1 MVPITAKYAWLS
13 IVAALVTIGLKGAAY
28 FLTGSVGL
36 LSDAVESLVNLVAAV
51 VALATLII
59 AASPPDEHHAYGHGK
74 VEYFSSGFEG
84 SLILFAA
91 GAIMWSAIPRL
102 MEPQPLEQ
110 VWAGLAVSA
119 LAAVVNLAV
128 AWVVLRAGRNHN
140 SITLEANARHLLT
153 DVWTSAGVI
162 LGVGAV
168 ALTGWEL
175 LDPVIALLVAANIL
189 RTGTQLVRR
198 SAMGLLDT
206 AISLAEQEAVMDIL
220 DEFRSR
226 GVIYHALRTRQAGT
240 RKFISVHILVPGHW
254 TVYRG
259 HQILDEI
266 EDQIRS
272 ILPEAQIL
280 THLEPLDTLTTW
292 DRKNADAP
300 PESR

>member
-1 MVPITAKYAWLS
+1 MLSKAPTRYAWLS
-13 IVAALVTIGLKGAAY
+13 IGTALLTIGLKGTAY

-36 LSDAVESLVNLVAAV
+36 LSDAVESLVNLVAAG
-51 VALATLII
+51 VALVTLII

-84 SLILFAA
+84 SLILIAA
-91 GAIMWSAIPRL
+91 GAIVWTAIPRL

-110 VWAGLAVSA
+110 VRTGLAISA
-119 LAAVVNLAV
+119 VAAMVNLVV
-128 AWVVLRAGRNHN
+128 ACIVLRAGRRHS
-140 SITLEANARHLLT
+140 SITLEANAKHLLT

-175 LDPVIALLVAANIL
+175 LDPIIAILVAANIL
-189 RTGTQLVRR
+189 RTGTQLLRR

-206 AISLAEQEAVMDIL
+206 AIPTWEQDAIMNVL
-220 DEFRSR
+220 DSYRSR
-226 GVIYHALRTRQAGT
+226 GVHYHALRTRQAGA

-259 HQILDEI
+259 HQLLDEM

-272 ILPEAQIL
+272 ALPEAQIL

-292 DRKNADAP
+292 DNKDSND
-300 PESR
+300 